1 MAVESFITLNLNL
14 SCKYCTELKSLAN
27 DKLSSLFVLFI
38 SEEENSFCKTFF
50 SSLKIR
56 LSVYYWQV
64 FLTSLICAGNAW
76 SLKDALV
83 R

>member
-1 MAVESFITLNLNL
+1 MSVKSFIILDPNLN
-14 SCKYCTELKSLAN
+14 CKYCAELKRLAS
-27 DKLSSLFVLFI
+27 DKHASLFVLFI
-38 SEEENSFCKTFF
+38 SEEEKSFCKTFF

-64 FLTSLICAGNAW
+64 FLTSLISASNAW
-76 SLKDALV
+76 SLKGALV